1 MRQIYSLILFLT
13 VSLCLSFE
21 VQGAVTGGRLSR
33 VADGY
38 SATSVNTAVFRANS
52 ITSHGDTQYC
62 CFYNPEG
69 YVTVARRKRGT
80 DSWEVRQT
88 QYKGNVSDAH
98 NVISMAADGDGYL
111 HLSFDHHGHPLRY
124 CRSIAPDTL
133 AFDNLE
139 PMIGVG
145 EEDVT
150 YPEFHNLA
158 DGNLIF
164 VYRSGAS
171 GKGNMVMNRY
181 DITTRKWERIHDVLI
196 DGEGKRNAYWQLST
210 DSKGTIH
217 LSWVWRETWLVETNH
232 DLCYARS
239 DDGGKTWKRSDGSVY
254 SLPITIDNAEIA
266 WHIPQNSE
274 LINQTSMTA
283 EDNGNPFIATY
294 WREAGDS
301 VPQYRLVSHDGKGWK
316 MEIVGHRHSPF
327 SLSGGGTKMIPISRP
342 QVVSDGNII
351 YYVFRDAERGS
362 KVSVATRPTDGK
374 LWTVTDIT
382 DFSVDA
388 WEPTFDKNYWCDTK
402 RLILFVQKNSQGDG
416 EKVVASEPTPVY
428 ALEVITPLADVRIK
442 NKYPFPRNGE
452 MVEIPDVYGTDVCL
466 TDDSGMEIP
475 IQRTYDGKIIF
486 QVDMEA
492 GAERIFRLC
501 KGKATEYPPIVYGRL
516 FPERADD
523 MTWENDR
530 CAYRAYGPALQR
542 SGERAFGYDIWTKSV
557 THPVIEQRYADHMKG
572 KSFHVDHGEGMD
584 VYSVGPTLGAGTAA
598 IIGHDGQPKY
608 SWCFERYRILDRGPL
623 RFTVQLDYPDQQR
636 IISLDAGSYF
646 NRTIVN
652 FRNTD
657 VSDTVAA
664 GIVLHH
670 PLSVESIAEPSSL
683 PAFFATGA
691 GITMAGYA
699 DPTDNPA
706 GDNGEIF
713 VGVLVPDA
721 DATTEI
727 LPFPKPI
734 GQASGHILVK
744 SSSHSAHPY
753 TYYWGAGWSK
763 AGINGLDDWTR
774 IIAKF
779 AKTVSSPLEI
789 TIMNKN

>member
-1 MRQIYSLILFLT
+1 
-13 VSLCLSFE
+13 
-21 VQGAVTGGRLSR
+21 
-33 VADGY
+33 
-38 SATSVNTAVFRANS
+38 
-52 ITSHGDTQYC
+52 
-62 CFYNPEG
+62 
-69 YVTVARRKRGT
+69 
-80 DSWEVRQT
+80 
-88 QYKGNVSDAH
+88 
-98 NVISMAADGDGYL
+98 
-111 HLSFDHHGHPLRY
+111 
-124 CRSIAPDTL
+124 
-133 AFDNLE
+133 
-139 PMIGVG
+139 
-145 EEDVT
+145 
-150 YPEFHNLA
+150 
-158 DGNLIF
+158 
-164 VYRSGAS
+164 
-171 GKGNMVMNRY
+171 
-181 DITTRKWERIHDVLI
+181 
-196 DGEGKRNAYWQLST
+196 
-210 DSKGTIH
+210 
-217 LSWVWRETWLVETNH
+217 
-232 DLCYARS
+232 
-239 DDGGKTWKRSDGSVY
+239 
-254 SLPITIDNAEIA
+254 
-266 WHIPQNSE
+266 
-274 LINQTSMTA
+274 
-283 EDNGNPFIATY
+283 
-294 WREAGDS
+294 
-301 VPQYRLVSHDGKGWK
+301 

-374 LWTVTDIT
+374 RWAVMDIT

-388 WEPTFDKNYWCDTK
+388 WEPTFDKNYWRDTK

-416 EKVVASEPTPVY
+416 EKVVASEPAPVY
-428 ALEVITPLADVRIK
+428 ALEVMTTLADVRIK
-442 NKYPFPRNGE
+442 NKYLFPRNGE

-572 KSFHVDHGEGMD
+572 KSFHVAHGEGMD

-598 IIGHDGQPKY
+598 IIGTDGQPVY
-608 SWCFERYRILDRGPL
+608 PWCFEHYKILDKGPL

-706 GDNGEIF
+706 GDNGDIF
-713 VGVLVPDA
+713 VGILVPDA

-744 SSSHSAHPY
+744 SSHTSDRSY

-763 AGINGLDDWTR
+763 GGINGLDDWKR

-789 TIMNKN
+789 TITNNN